1 MINEEQEKSAAMGRG
16 ASPRGKSEGGDK
28 LVVLPGLPVA
38 QGSSVRYERA
48 SGALSV
54 PAPPQVTNNVHNF
67 DQSYLGQLFMS
78 PNNAPSGTCYC
89 FDSPYNYLTG
99 V

>member
-1 MINEEQEKSAAMGRG
+1 MTGRRSAVPREVESAVMGRG
-16 ASPRGKSEGGDK
+16 ASLRGKSEGGGK

-54 PAPPQVTNNVHNF
+54 PAPA
-67 DQSYLGQLFMS
+67 DE
-78 PNNAPSGTCYC
+78 
-89 FDSPYNYLTG
+89 
-99 V
+99 

>member
-1 MINEEQEKSAAMGRG
+1 MGRRSAAPWEVESAVMGRG
-16 ASPRGKSEGGDK
+16 ASPRGKSEGGGK

-54 PAPPQVTNNVHNF
+54 PAPA
-67 DQSYLGQLFMS
+67 DE
-78 PNNAPSGTCYC
+78 
-89 FDSPYNYLTG
+89 
-99 V
+99 